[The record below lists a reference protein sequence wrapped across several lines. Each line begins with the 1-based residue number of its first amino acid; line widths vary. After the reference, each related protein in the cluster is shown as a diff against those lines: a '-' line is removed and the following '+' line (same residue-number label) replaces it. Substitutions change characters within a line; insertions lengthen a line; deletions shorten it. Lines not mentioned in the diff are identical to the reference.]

1 MDLNGFYIC
10 NWYKYFYIYFVVE
23 NMNKLFVN
31 LDVFIFKKSEYM
43 FLCEDVGVMI
53 MEEFYVN
60 NFFRMFIIILYFDFL
75 IVY

>member
-1 MDLNGFYIC
+1 
-10 NWYKYFYIYFVVE
+10 
-23 NMNKLFVN
+23 MNKLFVN